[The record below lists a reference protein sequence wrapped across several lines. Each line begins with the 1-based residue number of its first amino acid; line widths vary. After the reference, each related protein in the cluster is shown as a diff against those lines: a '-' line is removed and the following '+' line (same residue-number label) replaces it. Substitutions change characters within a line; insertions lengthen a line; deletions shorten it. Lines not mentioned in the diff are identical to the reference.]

1 MNFGQVWL
9 QDQSMHSD
17 DMMYGFRLVV
27 VQHVFCIKP
36 NCFNIVVS
44 PLTILSSFRFTVLAS
59 KEKAIPP
66 MAAGDILRISG
77 LRIEETSSGFDGR
90 VYRYCVLQLG
100 HVVICKSNK
109 KLYFLQFQEC
119 HICYRGTRRPNS
131 AAANRCWQFLVL
143 G

>member
-1 MNFGQVWL
+1 M
-9 QDQSMHSD
+9 
-17 DMMYGFRLVV
+17 
-27 VQHVFCIKP
+27 
-36 NCFNIVVS
+36 
-44 PLTILSSFRFTVLAS
+44 AS

-109 KLYFLQFQEC
+109 KVIFFTVPGVSHLLPGDKETQ
-119 HICYRGTRRPNS
+119 
-131 AAANRCWQFLVL
+131 
-143 G
+143 